1 MPISFKR
8 THTVNNSTWQDY
20 GCSELKLT
28 HMCNGDVESLKVV
41 KKSIDEFS
49 KVSGLYPNLIK
60 STIFF
65 GSIPDN
71 YKAEM
76 LQVLPFK
83 NGKMPVK
90 YLGVPLLAKMLGV
103 KDCAMLMEN
112 VENKINCWRNKLLSY
127 ARRVQLIASVLSTM
141 QQYWASVYVLPGTVI
156 KSLEKLF
163 KRFLWNAGDSAK
175 GKARVAWSLVCRPKE
190 KGGLGLKPLKKWNE
204 TLLVT
209 QIWKIIER
217 KESLWVNWGPL
228 DRFITNMDLYDARFS
243 NEACLAD
250 IINNGRWTWPAE
262 WENDFPELKQINVPI
277 LTQSNDVVKWVD
289 NSDKESYSTKVVWI
303 SLRDK
308 WPIVRWN
315 QGNDL
320 TCVLCN
326 KCPDS
331 HEHLFFK
338 CSWAKEV
345 WLKISEKG
353 RFTRVEC
360 KLSKVVGHQE
370 EGPVK
375 RNIWQVV
382 NTLILFATV
391 YFIWNER
398 NKRSFQN
405 IIRTHEELIRDII
418 KNIEDNLM
426 CLRVRRSSAI
436 LKVANTWGLRCMN
449 GKLMPAISNAGV

>member
-76 LQVLPFK
+76 LH
-83 NGKMPVK
+83 
-90 YLGVPLLAKMLGV
+90 
-103 KDCAMLMEN
+103 
-112 VENKINCWRNKLLSY
+112 S
-127 ARRVQLIASVLSTM
+127 S
-141 QQYWASVYVLPGTVI
+141 
-156 KSLEKLF
+156 
-163 KRFLWNAGDSAK
+163 FLQK
-175 GKARVAWSLVCRPKE
+175 
-190 KGGLGLKPLKKWNE
+190 
-204 TLLVT
+204 
-209 QIWKIIER
+209 WKIH
-217 KESLWVNWGPL
+217 
-228 DRFITNMDLYDARFS
+228 TNMDLYDARFS

-289 NSDKESYSTKVVWI
+289 NSDKESYSTKGKYNLKIRMVWI
-303 SLRDK
+303 
-308 WPIVRWN
+308 

-320 TCVLCN
+320 TCVMCN

-353 RFTRVEC
+353 RFTGVEC
-360 KLSKVVGHQE
+360 KLSKVVGHLE

-375 RNIWQVV
+375 EKYGSLKIKCSPESG
-382 NTLILFATV
+382 LILGV
-391 YFIWNER
+391 KMGIEWN
-398 NKRSFQN
+398 
-405 IIRTHEELIRDII
+405 
-418 KNIEDNLM
+418 DNA
-426 CLRVRRSSAI
+426 CY
-436 LKVANTWGLRCMN
+436 KQ
-449 GKLMPAISNAGV
+449 